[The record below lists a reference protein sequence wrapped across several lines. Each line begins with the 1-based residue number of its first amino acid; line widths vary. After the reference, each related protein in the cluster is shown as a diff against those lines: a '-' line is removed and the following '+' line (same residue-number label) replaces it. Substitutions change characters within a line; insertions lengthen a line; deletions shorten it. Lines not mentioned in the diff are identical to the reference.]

1 MREIIFRGKQR
12 NLAHEQ
18 FPQKYPNREREFV
31 YGTGVYDD
39 GVNLWLILEN
49 GENKPFSQ
57 LKSTIIDP
65 DTLGQFSGLRDNKRT
80 AEFPEGQRIFKGD
93 LFNFDGGI
101 ARVEWCNDLACYLAV
116 FADENDVMLH
126 AISHRCAVIGNIHE
140 HRNLLG
146 GEVD

>member
-1 MREIIFRGKQR
+1 MREIIFRGKR
-12 NLAHEQ
+12 IDNGEW
-18 FPQKYPNREREFV
+18 V
-31 YGTGVYDD
+31 YGEYAT
-39 GVNLWLILEN
+39 LKLPLLETISHYIIHN
-49 GENKPFSQ
+49 SF
-57 LKSTIIDP
+57 KSIEVRHETV
-65 DTLGQFSGLRDNKRT
+65 GQFTGLRDNKRT
-80 AEFPEGQRIFKGD
+80 AEFPEGQRIFEGD